1 MRHQDTI
8 VALATPAGAGAI
20 AIIRLSGEEAI
31 SIASKV
37 FYSVSGKKLSQQKT
51 HTIHLGHI
59 KDGDRVVDEV
69 LASVFKNPNSYTGE
83 DVVEFSCHGSN
94 YIQQEIIQLCLRK
107 GARMA
112 QAGEFTLRA
121 FLNGKMDLS
130 QAEAVADLIAS
141 DSEAS
146 HQLAIQQMRGGFSSE
161 IKALREQLLNFA
173 SLIEL
178 ELDFAEEDVE
188 FANRDEFQSLISKIT
203 NILKRLIDS
212 FATGNVL
219 KNGIPVAIVGEPNVG
234 KSTLLNALLNE
245 ERAIVSD
252 IAGTTRDTIED
263 EITIGGVGFRFID
276 TAGIRETTDTIE
288 GLGIQKT
295 FQKMDQAQVVIY
307 LFDSNTVRL
316 SLWKS
321 EESFNDVSK
330 KRFDKLSET
339 SQNEIASTI
348 IEIEKIKN
356 KFPQKT
362 LVVIANKVDT
372 LSPAEREKLNVTLS
386 GVTERSRSAVE
397 GSHSLL
403 LSAKTGE
410 GVETLKNTL
419 LNFVNTGALRNNETI
434 VTNTRHYDALLKAL
448 EEIQKVQAG
457 IDDNLSGDLLAI
469 DIRQALYHFGE
480 ITGEI
485 SNDDLLG
492 NIFANFCI
500 GK

>member
-1 MRHQDTI
+1 
-8 VALATPAGAGAI
+8 
-20 AIIRLSGEEAI
+20 
-31 SIASKV
+31 
-37 FYSVSGKKLSQQKT
+37 
-51 HTIHLGHI
+51 
-59 KDGDRVVDEV
+59 
-69 LASVFKNPNSYTGE
+69 
-83 DVVEFSCHGSN
+83 
-94 YIQQEIIQLCLRK
+94 
-107 GARMA
+107 
-112 QAGEFTLRA
+112 
-121 FLNGKMDLS
+121 
-130 QAEAVADLIAS
+130 
-141 DSEAS
+141 
-146 HQLAIQQMRGGFSSE
+146 
-161 IKALREQLLNFA
+161 
-173 SLIEL
+173 EL

-188 FANRDEFQSLISKIT
+188 FANRSEFQKLITRIT
-203 NILKRLIDS
+203 EVLKRLIDS

-295 FQKMDQAQVVIY
+295 FQKMEQAQVVIY
-307 LFDSNTVRL
+307 LFDANVISND
-316 SLWKS
+316 SEKS
-321 EESFNDVSK
+321 HNLVS
-330 KRFDKLSET
+330 
-339 SQNEIASTI
+339 
-348 IEIEKIKN
+348 EIEKVKN

-362 LVVIANKVDT
+362 LVIIANKVDT
-372 LSPAEREKLNVTLS
+372 LSPAEREKLKGTLR
-386 GVTERSRSAVE
+386 TVE

-410 GVETLKNTL
+410 GVEDLKTTL
-419 LNFVNTGALRNNETI
+419 LDFVNTGALRNNETI
-434 VTNTRHYDALLKAL
+434 VTNSRHYDALLKAL
-448 EEIQKVQAG
+448 EEIQKVQDG
-457 IDDNLSGDLLAI
+457 IDSNLSGDLLAI

-485 SNDDLLG
+485 SNDELLG